1 MNYCIH
7 IKGILEPKEFLN
19 ELGQKIKEKFP
30 DCLFK
35 TDEDNKPNFNV
46 TFNGEGLY
54 DNIKEQL
61 KKLGIENEEK
71 ENEEEDNEE
80 NELILR
86 IKLYKT
92 SEGYL
97 LRFVRS
103 KEIKLTS
110 LKNLN

>member
-1 MNYCIH
+1 M
-7 IKGILEPKEFLN
+7 
-19 ELGQKIKEKFP
+19 
-30 DCLFK
+30 FK

-71 ENEEEDNEE
+71 ENEEEENEE

-97 LRFVRS
+97 LRFVKKQGDKIDFIKKFELVKNFI
-103 KEIKLTS
+103 KEII
-110 LKNLN
+110 